1 MYSSLYK
8 FLTQFDNLTE
18 AEWTAFESILE
29 FEIVKKGT
37 LLADVGVVSDKMY
50 FINCGALRLFFY
62 KDGEERTGNFFFE
75 NELASPFI
83 SFTFR
88 KPNTQLLETIE
99 DCELFSF
106 SNKNLTY
113 IFDNYPIY
121 NKIFRKMSE
130 FSFAKLQKQ
139 ISMFVITNPE
149 ERYEHLFEHYPQ
161 IIKRAAQ
168 KDIASFL
175 GITPVSL
182 SRLKK
187 RLYSK

>member
-1 MYSSLYK
+1 MYSLLYK
-8 FLTQFDNLTE
+8 YFTQFDKLTE
-18 AEWTAFESILE
+18 IEWAAFESILE
-29 FEIVKKGT
+29 YEIVKKGT
-37 LLADVGVVSDKMY
+37 LLADVGVISDKMY
-50 FINCGALRLFFY
+50 FVKSGALRLFFY
-62 KDGEERTGNFFFE
+62 KDGEERTGTFFFE

-88 KPNTQLLETIE
+88 KPNTQLLEAIE

-106 SNKNLTY
+106 TNINLTY
-113 IFDNYPIY
+113 IFENVPIY

-130 FSFAKLQKQ
+130 FSFAKLQKH
-139 ISMFVITNPE
+139 ISMFVITSPE
-149 ERYEHLFEHYPQ
+149 ERYEHLFENYPK
-161 IIKRAAQ
+161 IIQRASQ